1 MSSQLKYKTW
11 RVLACPLKILWTPGT
26 REETTALEI
35 PIIKGVTETAK
46 PEVMT
51 EAVSDKIGY
60 ANRGFT
66 GMLSD
71 TAAQEEQ
78 KGGREGRKA
87 MEAPA
92 PKVSED

>member
-1 MSSQLKYKTW
+1 
-11 RVLACPLKILWTPGT
+11 
-26 REETTALEI
+26 
-35 PIIKGVTETAK
+35 
-46 PEVMT
+46 MT

-71 TAAQEEQ
+71 TVR
-78 KGGREGRKA
+78 KKSRKGREGRKA